1 MHVTRRTFGGRSL
14 PALARGA
21 ILASSICTMLLSS
34 TPVGMEN
41 LETRSPHEF
50 DDAEFDDADE
60 WRAGFSMAIMRA
72 ETDDSDQL
80 TLDACFTIGTPR
92 GSGAAL
98 SRAAAALLC
107 PAMEEVVEE
116 GDSGGSTSVA
126 LGVHSPGAT
135 VAAPARALAEE
146 DTSPEML
153 RPLCS
158 R

>member
-1 MHVTRRTFGGRSL
+1 
-14 PALARGA
+14 
-21 ILASSICTMLLSS
+21 
-34 TPVGMEN
+34 MEN

-50 DDAEFDDADE
+50 DDAETDDADE

-98 SRAAAALLC
+98 SGAAAALLC

-116 GDSGGSTSVA
+116 GGSGGAPSVA

-135 VAAPARALAEE
+135 VAAPGRALVEE
-146 DTSPEML
+146 DPHLTRRGRCPSL
-153 RPLCS
+153 RERVPAAIASAATVPKWGLHIS
-158 R
+158 AR